1 MITAIIITV
10 LSVSL
15 NVLFIWYL
23 RKVLKDLLLVSE
35 TIGDLFEDIDNFSS
49 HLENVHSLETF
60 YGDETLQNLIRHSKD
75 LLDEFDQYKN
85 ILDLTSQ
92 TETEKET
99 EEELDDEPDPED

>member
-60 YGDETLQNLIRHSKD
+60 YGDETFQNLIRHSRD

-85 ILDLTSQ
+85 ILDLTG
-92 TETEKET
+92 EAET

>member
-35 TIGDLFEDIDNFSS
+35 TIGDLFEDIGNFSS

-60 YGDETLQNLIRHSKD
+60 YGDETLQSLIRHSRG
-75 LLDEFDQYKN
+75 LLDEFDQYKD
-85 ILDLTSQ
+85 IFDLTS
-92 TETEKET
+92 EAET

>member
-1 MITAIIITV
+1 MITVIIITV

-15 NVLFIWYL
+15 NVLLIWYL
-23 RKVLKDLLLVSE
+23 RRVLKDLLLVSE

-60 YGDETLQNLIRHSKD
+60 YGDETLQNLIRHSRD

-85 ILDLTSQ
+85 ILDLTS
-92 TETEKET
+92 EAET

>member
-1 MITAIIITV
+1 MITAVIITV

-15 NVLFIWYL
+15 NILFIWYL
-23 RKVLKDLLLVSE
+23 RRILKDLLFVSE

-60 YGDETLQNLIRHSKD
+60 YGDETLQNLIRHSRD

-85 ILDLTSQ
+85 ILDLTS
-92 TETEKET
+92 EEET
-99 EEELDDEPDPED
+99 EEELDDESDPED